1 MRKRKFW
8 KLTSVVLIAGSVLL
22 GSSGCARNANGD
34 LASSSSTSESASE
47 DSSQSSSGSAE
58 SSPSKFSS
66 ESSSLSSSLSSSA
79 EASSEEANDEN
90 RNDGNQGK
98 ENQADNQTKGSDGDQ
113 SKNSSSMSS
122 SFNRWDRK
130 DEKKRF
136 ERDGEWESHLI
147 QGSDIHYFAK
157 ELTDNGPRFQ
167 EMVEYGD
174 GKIVTYIDAIT
185 DAFLDEVMEYCPDA
199 LILSGDLT
207 LEGEKKS
214 HQELA
219 KKL

>member
-1 MRKRKFW
+1 MRWR
-8 KLTSVVLIAGSVLL
+8 VG
-22 GSSGCARNANGD
+22 
-34 LASSSSTSESASE
+34 
-47 DSSQSSSGSAE
+47 E
-58 SSPSKFSS
+58 SSDS
-66 ESSSLSSSLSSSA
+66 
-79 EASSEEANDEN
+79 
-90 RNDGNQGK
+90 GIG
-98 ENQADNQTKGSDGDQ
+98 
-113 SKNSSSMSS
+113 
-122 SFNRWDRK
+122 
-130 DEKKRF
+130 
-136 ERDGEWESHLI
+136 H
-147 QGSDIHYFAK
+147 HYFAK

-219 KKL
+219 KKLEKVEDAGNSGSRNSGKP